1 MGPARGGADPIV
13 LFPGG
18 LLWTRRRAGVGF
30 RRVVPEPH
38 VRRGSFFFVPAVK
51 NTAGTGSQWGAD
63 GFIEVVVKPN
73 NAGGSVPPLK
83 SGPEPLFCILLC
95 VCVCVCAFVC
105 VRARTRVSTTVVE
118 TCSNK
123 LFFCVRPPMCKFK
136 VVIIT
141 NLGQGQKSA

>member
-38 VRRGSFFFVPAVK
+38 VRRGSIFFCPSR
-51 NTAGTGSQWGAD
+51 TGSQWGAD

-73 NAGGSVPPLK
+73 NARGSVPPLK

-95 VCVCVCAFVC
+95 VCVCVCIRVC
-105 VRARTRVSTTVVE
+105 ARAHTRE
-118 TCSNK
+118 YYGGRNM
-123 LFFCVRPPMCKFK
+123 LE
-136 VVIIT
+136 
-141 NLGQGQKSA
+141 